1 MLKRLFLILLLASCL
16 ISTNSHAENEKDW
29 MRFHHEQLKELYKEH
44 KKIYKMISKMCIKE
58 LGYEAYREIILSP
71 DEEEKDETN

>member
-1 MLKRLFLILLLASCL
+1 MKKILLILCL
-16 ISTNSHAENEKDW
+16 VSMCSICHAENEKDW